1 MAFSEGALVSI
12 PGHARSERKK
22 PMSIAKLRVLSTRRE
37 HRRLLQ
43 VAGPIGWALAAIAL
57 ITLAYELSAY
67 AETGR
72 YRVIPVGELWFN
84 VHVASLN
91 LIQAVVQRYLHPFLW
106 DPIITAVLQ
115 WPAWSLLGAP
125 AAILVAVAPKRTA

>member
-1 MAFSEGALVSI
+1 
-12 PGHARSERKK
+12 
-22 PMSIAKLRVLSTRRE
+22 MSIAKPRVLSTRLE
-37 HRRLLQ
+37 HRLLLR
-43 VAGPIGWALAAIAL
+43 VAGPVGWALAAVAL

-72 YRVIPVGELWFN
+72 YRVIPLGELWFN

-91 LIQAVVQRYLHPFLW
+91 LIQAIVQRYLHPFLW
-106 DPIITAVLQ
+106 DPIITTALQ

-125 AAILVAVAPKRTA
+125 AAILLALAPNQRA

>member
-1 MAFSEGALVSI
+1 MADTI
-12 PGHARSERKK
+12 K
-22 PMSIAKLRVLSTRRE
+22 PRVLNTRQG
-37 HRRLLQ
+37 HQLLLQ
-43 VAGPIGWALAAIAL
+43 VVGPVGWALAAIAL

-72 YRVIPVGELWFN
+72 YRVIPLGELWFN

-106 DPIITAVLQ
+106 DPIITTALQ

-125 AAILVAVAPKRTA
+125 AALLVAVASNRRGDPC